1 MKKIEHNFHVGEA
14 RSHPSGYV
22 LTGFTITSRKKI
34 NSYIKKIMIQK
45 YNKKNFIN

>member
-1 MKKIEHNFHVGEA
+1 MIYEKIEHKFHVGEA

-34 NSYIKKIMIQK
+34 NSYIKKNNDTKIQ
-45 YNKKNFIN
+45 

>member
-22 LTGFTITSRKKI
+22 LTGFTITSRKKNKLI
-34 NSYIKKIMIQK
+34 H
-45 YNKKNFIN
+45 KKNNDTKIQ